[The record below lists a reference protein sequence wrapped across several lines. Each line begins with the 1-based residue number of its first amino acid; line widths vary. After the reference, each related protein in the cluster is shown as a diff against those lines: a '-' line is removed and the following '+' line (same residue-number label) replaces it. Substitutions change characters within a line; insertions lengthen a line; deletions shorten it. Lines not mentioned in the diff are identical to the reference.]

1 MSSICH
7 LLGTTTHYGEALFI
21 LGRRAVPNCCRLLMQ
36 KFACHSNLPSLIQV
50 LHSCV
55 HALQVAAAREAIG
68 DADFFLIARTDA
80 RATSSKRGLDEA
92 INRANIYL
100 VPILSL
106 CICVAFATLSACTLF
121 FGSVNGHFCC
131 FPALWACVACFASAA
146 AGLARKWC
154 IVIVCA
160 ASWLQNNNCCM
171 LPHEESINSCK
182 SSPCCCA
189 LPQQCLFATF
199 AGLLFRSLPPG
210 M

>member
-100 VPILSL
+100 VPILSPL
-106 CICVAFATLSACTLF
+106 HLRCIC
-121 FGSVNGHFCC
+121 H
-131 FPALWACVACFASAA
+131 AL
-146 AGLARKWC
+146 
-154 IVIVCA
+154 
-160 ASWLQNNNCCM
+160 CM
-171 LPHEESINSCK
+171 HTFLRLCQR
-182 SSPCCCA
+182 A
-189 LPQQCLFATF
+189 L
-199 AGLLFRSLPPG
+199 LLFSCLVGMCSMFCICSCRVGKKMVYCNRVCSLLAAEQ
-210 M
+210 